1 MPESAP
7 ADYEELARG
16 ALLEITPAATIGSF
30 VGQTP
35 EDDGSITVRFT
46 SAQAGYPDWLWT
58 VSVADVE
65 GGEPTVL
72 EAELLPGEGALLAP
86 DWVPWSDRLAEY
98 KAAQEAIDAEAAA
111 SAESEDAAAE
121 GEGDDDDLDDDD
133 DDLDD
138 DDEAED
144 DLDDHVMDDDDV
156 LGSDVL
162 HGGDLDGVDIDD
174 LDEPADDL
182 DSDDEG
188 DRTY

>member
-7 ADYEELARG
+7 SDYEELARG

-46 SAQAGYPDWLWT
+46 SAQAGYPNWLWT

-86 DWVPWSDRLAEY
+86 DWVPWSDRLADY
-98 KAAQEAIDAEAAA
+98 KAAQEALGAVE
-111 SAESEDAAAE
+111 
-121 GEGDDDDLDDDD
+121 LDDDD
-133 DDLDD
+133 DDDD
-138 DDEAED
+138 DLADEDEDDADED
-144 DLDDHVMDDDDV
+144 DLDDHVMDDDDM

-174 LDEPADDL
+174 LEDGDDDDEPEDER
-182 DSDDEG
+182 SD
-188 DRTY
+188 